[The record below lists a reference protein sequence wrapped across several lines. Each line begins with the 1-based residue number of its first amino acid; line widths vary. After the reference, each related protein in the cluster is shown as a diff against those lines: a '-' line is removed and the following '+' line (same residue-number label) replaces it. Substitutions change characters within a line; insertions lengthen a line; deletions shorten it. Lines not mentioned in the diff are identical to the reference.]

1 MQQQLSVKTL
11 IVKAVYGKELLKFSV
26 MVVQDFQQL
35 LFVSFSICW
44 KFNLL
49 KIVQVFWSQFNRK
62 VSVKKFY
69 FKVFYR
75 RLIIWI
81 LAKCKIQHSH

>member
-44 KFNLL
+44 KLFRYFDLSSIEKSQL
-49 KIVQVFWSQFNRK
+49 KSFIS
-62 VSVKKFY
+62 KF
-69 FKVFYR
+69 VTVD
-75 RLIIWI
+75 
-81 LAKCKIQHSH
+81 

>member
-35 LFVSFSICW
+35 LFVSFSIC
-44 KFNLL
+44 
-49 KIVQVFWSQFNRK
+49 
-62 VSVKKFY
+62 
-69 FKVFYR
+69 
-75 RLIIWI
+75 
-81 LAKCKIQHSH
+81 